1 MEGVGGGNPQKVT
14 PLARELTRIFN
25 SYNRHSILLKKNL
38 KETNSFFREIR
49 QNYSNACASAASSE
63 AAALEAGQLSCI
75 SFPRHEEEFL
85 HARVGS
91 APYILV
97 LGQDCAAR
105 YHLLNCLLG
114 ERLLP
119 VYEGGGGCGE
129 GGGCKRRKLCFTHGR
144 QTRLSLALPGQY
156 ELVHQLAAH
165 CGRWDTVPRE
175 DLEIHEE
182 CQDPAHRLAELEVT
196 LHHPLLQEAKIMVVP
211 CPSVQPIE
219 EALEDCLRNVVPI
232 LLYAVNQDQLTPTQV
247 AELQQV
253 RESLP
258 FPICFVRMP
267 SEPAPESER
276 GAEKPR
282 ERDRSALQKQLLSLG
297 FLNSSA
303 GNCSCGAPSQASHLA
318 TKPQSTLGESFER
331 LHRLLVPFARHV
343 LQNLQVEAANLLNAV
358 HCRCLDLF
366 INQAFDMQ
374 RDLQITPRRLEYTRE
389 KEGELFSS
397 LMAIANRKQEEMKE
411 MIIETLSS
419 MKEQLLEDAANLEFT
434 DIIVTPNGE
443 PVTSKDIKSCIHQ
456 IQELIV
462 VRLNQAVANKLIS
475 SVDYLRE
482 SFVGT
487 LERCL
492 SSLEKSNMDSSV
504 HNITSNHLKQILNA
518 AYHVE
523 VTFHSG
529 SSVTRLVW
537 EQIKQIIQRLTWVNP
552 PAITAE
558 WKRKVAQDAIESLS
572 AAKLA
577 KSICSQFRTRL
588 NSSHDAFAASLR
600 QLEEGHTGRLE
611 RTEDLWLRVRK
622 DHAPR
627 LARLSLESRSLRD
640 VLLNGKPKLGREL
653 GRGQYGVVYLC
664 DSWGGHFP
672 CALKSVVP
680 PDDKHWN
687 DLALEFHYT
696 RSLPKHERLVDLH
709 GSVIDHTYGG
719 GSSIAVLLI
728 MERLH
733 RDLYTGLKAG
743 LSLKERLQIALDVV
757 EGIRFLHSQGLLHR
771 DIKLKNVLLDKQ
783 NRAKITDLGFCKP
796 EAMMS
801 GSIVGTPIHMAPELF
816 TGQKHIA
823 IETTLS
829 ECSTPEKEMAF
840 SLAVFRCI
848 DVAVVVSGKFPSVRL
863 FFPGKYDNSVD
874 VYAFGI
880 LFWYLCTGS
889 VKLPEAFEK
898 CASKDQL
905 WNNVKKGARPERLPS
920 FDEECWQLM
929 EACWNGDPSQRPL
942 LGIVQ
947 PSLQSI
953 MVRLCTT
960 GSDRKST
967 SLEDST

>member
-1 MEGVGGGNPQKVT
+1 MENPQKSN
-14 PLARELTRIFN
+14 PLIRELTRAL
-25 SYNRHSILLKKNL
+25 SHYNKHNILLKKNL
-38 KETNSFFREIR
+38 KETLIFFREIR
-49 QNYSNACASAASSE
+49 QNHSNTCTPGS
-63 AAALEAGQLSCI
+63 LESDQLSCI
-75 SFPRHEEEFL
+75 SLPRQDEEYL
-85 HARVGS
+85 QKVIGS
-91 APYILV
+91 APYILI

-105 YHLLNCLLG
+105 YQLLNCLLG
-114 ERLLP
+114 EKLLP
-119 VYEGGGGCGE
+119 LGAEAGGACGPEGGACR
-129 GGGCKRRKLCFTHGR
+129 RRKLCFTHGR

-165 CGRWDTVPRE
+165 CGRWDTVPAQ
-175 DLEIHEE
+175 DLEIQE
-182 CQDPAHRLAELEVT
+182 CEDAAQRLAELEIT
-196 LHHPLLQEAKIMVVP
+196 LHHALLQEVKIMIPP
-211 CPSVQPIE
+211 CRNVQCIE
-219 EALEDCLRNVVPI
+219 DVLEDCKPSILPI
-232 LLYAVNQDQLTPTQV
+232 ILYAVNKDALSPEQV
-247 AELQQV
+247 SELQKV
-253 RESLP
+253 RECLS
-258 FPICFVRMP
+258 FPVCFIRIP
-267 SEPAPESER
+267 SGAAEPASPEPSR
-276 GAEKPR
+276 SGDT
-282 ERDRSALQKQLLSLG
+282 DRSPLYKQLLSLELIG
-297 FLNSSA
+297 SSA
-303 GNCSCGAPSQASHLA
+303 GNCACGAPAQTPGGKL
-318 TKPQSTLGESFER
+318 QGILVESVER
-331 LHRLLVPFARHV
+331 LHRVLVPFTRQV
-343 LQNLQVEAANLLNAV
+343 LQNQQAEAANLLNAI

-389 KEGELFSS
+389 KEGELFVS
-397 LMAIANRKQEEMKE
+397 LLAIANRKQEEMKE
-411 MIIETLSS
+411 MIVETLAS
-419 MKEQLLEDAANLEFT
+419 MKEQLLDDAANLEFT
-434 DIIVTPNGE
+434 DIIMSCNGD
-443 PVTSKDIKSCIHQ
+443 PVSSKDIKVCINQ
-456 IQELIV
+456 IQDLIV
-462 VRLNQAVANKLIS
+462 NRLNQAVANKLTS
-475 SVDYLRE
+475 SVEYLRE
-482 SFVGT
+482 SCVGT

-492 SSLEKSNMDSSV
+492 ASLEKSTTDTSCV
-504 HNITSNHLKQILNA
+504 HNVTSNHLKQILNA

-529 SSVTRLVW
+529 SSVTRQFW
-537 EQIKQIIQRLTWVNP
+537 EQIKQIIHRITWVNP
-552 PAITAE
+552 PSVSPE

-588 NSSHDAFAASLR
+588 NSSHEAFAASLR

-640 VLLNGKPKLGREL
+640 IVLNGKPKLGREL

-664 DSWGGHFP
+664 DSWGGHHP

-696 RSLPKHERLVDLH
+696 RSLPKHERLVNLH
-709 GSVIDHTYGG
+709 GSVIDHSYAG

-733 RDLYTGLKAG
+733 RDLYTGLKAS
-743 LSLKERLQIALDVV
+743 LTLKERLLIALDVV
-757 EGIRFLHSQGLLHR
+757 EGIRFLHGQGLLHR

-816 TGQKHIA
+816 TG
-823 IETTLS
+823 
-829 ECSTPEKEMAF
+829 
-840 SLAVFRCI
+840 
-848 DVAVVVSGKFPSVRL
+848 
-863 FFPGKYDNSVD
+863 KYDNSVD

-905 WNNVKKGARPERLPS
+905 WTNVKKGSRPERLPA

-947 PSLQSI
+947 PGLQSI
-953 MVRLCTT
+953 MERLCDN
-960 GSDRKST
+960 SEQKSAH
-967 SLEDST
+967 LDDSN

>member
-1 MEGVGGGNPQKVT
+1 MEGNAQQQKMT
-14 PLARELTRIFN
+14 PLARELTRVFT
-25 SYNRHSILLKKNL
+25 SYSKHAIQLKKNL
-38 KETNSFFREIR
+38 KETNAFFREIR
-49 QNYSNACASAASSE
+49 QNYSNACASTMSSASAS
-63 AAALEAGQLSCI
+63 LEAGQLSCI
-75 SFPRHEEEFL
+75 SFPTHEEEFL
-85 HARVGS
+85 RSTVG
-91 APYILV
+91 APPCILV
-97 LGQDCAAR
+97 LGQNCTAR
-105 YHLLNCLLG
+105 YQLVNSLLG
-114 ERLLP
+114 EKLLP
-119 VYEGGGGCGE
+119 LGAEAGEPCEGVQGTI
-129 GGGCKRRKLCFTHGR
+129 CKRRKLCFTHGR

-156 ELVHQLAAH
+156 ELVHQLAAN

-182 CQDPAHRLAELEVT
+182 CEDLAHRLAELEIT
-196 LHHPLLQEAKIMVVP
+196 LHHSLLQEAKVMVVP
-211 CPSVQPIE
+211 CQSVQPIE
-219 EALEDCLRNVVPI
+219 EALEDCARGVIPVI
-232 LLYAVNQDQLTPTQV
+232 LYAINQDSLSSEQV
-247 AELQQV
+247 SELWKV
-253 RESLP
+253 KEMLS
-258 FPICFVRMP
+258 FPICFVRLP
-267 SEPAPESER
+267 DTVPAASPESGR
-276 GAEKPR
+276 HAEKEKSP
-282 ERDRSALQKQLLSLG
+282 LYKQLLSLG
-297 FLNSSA
+297 FLTSQT
-303 GNCSCGAPSQASHLA
+303 GNCSCGAPSQMPTPGS
-318 TKPQSTLGESFER
+318 KPQSMLSESFER
-331 LHRLLVPFARHV
+331 LHRLLVPFARQV
-343 LQNLQVEAANLLNAV
+343 LQNQQVEAASLLNGL

-389 KEGELFSS
+389 KEGELFNS

-411 MIIETLSS
+411 MIVETLSS

-434 DIIVTPNGE
+434 DVIVTTNGE
-443 PVTSKDIKSCIHQ
+443 PVTSKEIKSCINQ

-492 SSLEKSNMDSSV
+492 NSLEKSNFDSSV
-504 HNITSNHLKQILNA
+504 HNITSNHLKQLLNA

-537 EQIKQIIQRLTWVNP
+537 EQIKQIIHRITFVNP
-552 PAITAE
+552 PAITPE

-577 KSICSQFRTRL
+577 RSICSQFRTRL
-588 NSSHDAFAASLR
+588 NSSHEAFAASLR

-640 VLLNGKPKLGREL
+640 VLLHGKPKLGREL

-664 DSWGGHFP
+664 DSWGGHYP

-709 GSVIDHTYGG
+709 GSVIDYTYGD
-719 GSSIAVLLI
+719 GSSISVLLI

-743 LSLKERLQIALDVV
+743 LVLRERLQIALDVV
-757 EGIRFLHSQGLLHR
+757 EGIRFLHGQGLLHR

-816 TGQKHIA
+816 TG
-823 IETTLS
+823 
-829 ECSTPEKEMAF
+829 
-840 SLAVFRCI
+840 
-848 DVAVVVSGKFPSVRL
+848 
-863 FFPGKYDNSVD
+863 KYDNSVD

-898 CASKDQL
+898 CSSKDQL
-905 WNNVKKGARPERLPS
+905 WNNVKKGSRPERLPT

-942 LGIVQ
+942 LGIVE

-953 MVRLCTT
+953 MKRLCNCD
-960 GSDRKST
+960 SEQKSS
-967 SLEDST
+967 SLEDSN

>member
-1 MEGVGGGNPQKVT
+1 MEGGNVQKMS
-14 PLARELTRIFN
+14 PLHRELTRTFS
-25 SYNRHSILLKKNL
+25 SYNKSSALLKKNL
-38 KETNSFFREIR
+38 KETNSFFREMR
-49 QNYSNACASAASSE
+49 QNYSNVCTSGD
-63 AAALEAGQLSCI
+63 LEQGQLGCVSI
-75 SFPRHEEEFL
+75 PHPDEEFL
-85 HARVGS
+85 HGVVGS
-91 APYILV
+91 APCILV
-97 LGQDCAAR
+97 LGQDCPAR
-105 YHLLNCLLG
+105 YQLLNCLLG
-114 ERLLP
+114 EKLLP
-119 VYEGGGGCGE
+119 LGSELGGTCGPGGGA
-129 GGGCKRRKLCFTHGR
+129 CKRRKLCFTHGR

-156 ELVHQLAAH
+156 ELVHQLAAN
-165 CGRWDTVPRE
+165 CSRWDTVPLQ
-175 DLEIHEE
+175 DLEIQDE
-182 CQDPAHRLAELEVT
+182 CEDPAHRLAELEIT
-196 LHHPLLQEAKIMVVP
+196 LHHSLLQETRIMVVP
-211 CPSVQPIE
+211 CEGVQPFK
-219 EALEDCLRNVVPI
+219 EALEDCMHNTIPI
-232 LLYAVNQDQLTPTQV
+232 ILYALSQDFVTPEQA
-247 AELQQV
+247 AELLKV
-253 RESLP
+253 RDLLP
-258 FPICFVRMP
+258 FPMCFIRVP
-267 SEPAPESER
+267 GVSGVAASQVQS
-276 GAEKPR
+276 GT
-282 ERDRSALQKQLLSLG
+282 LQKQLLTLG
-297 FLNSSA
+297 LLPEGP
-303 GNCSCGAPSQASHLA
+303 GNCSCGAPSQTQPGFSG
-318 TKPQSTLGESFER
+318 KPHSVLGESLDRF
-331 LHRLLVPFARHV
+331 HRLLIHFSRQVFTSQ
-343 LQNLQVEAANLLNAV
+343 LVEAANRLNAL
-358 HCRCLDLF
+358 HCSYLDLF

-389 KEGELFSS
+389 KEAELFTS

-411 MIIETLSS
+411 MIVDTLST

-434 DIIVTPNGE
+434 DIIVSSNGDA
-443 PVTSKDIKSCIHQ
+443 VSSKDIKSCIHQ

-462 VRLNQAVANKLIS
+462 VRLNQAVANKLTS

-492 SSLEKSNMDSSV
+492 NSLEKSNMDS

-529 SSVTRLVW
+529 SSVTRLFW
-537 EQIKQIIQRLTWVNP
+537 EQIKRIIQRLSWVNP
-552 PAITAE
+552 PSITAE

-600 QLEEGHTGRLE
+600 QLEEGHTDRLG
-611 RTEDLWLRVRK
+611 RTEDLWVRVRK
-622 DHAPR
+622 EHAPR
-627 LARLSLESRSLRD
+627 LARLSLESRSLID
-640 VLLNGKPKLGREL
+640 TLLYGKPKLGREL

-664 DSWGGHFP
+664 DNWGGNNP

-696 RSLPKHERLVDLH
+696 RSLPKHERMVDLH

-728 MERLH
+728 MERLY

-757 EGIRFLHSQGLLHR
+757 EGIRFLHSQGLVHR

-816 TGQKHIA
+816 TG
-823 IETTLS
+823 
-829 ECSTPEKEMAF
+829 
-840 SLAVFRCI
+840 
-848 DVAVVVSGKFPSVRL
+848 
-863 FFPGKYDNSVD
+863 KYDHSVD

-880 LFWYLCTGS
+880 LFWYLCSGS

-898 CASKDQL
+898 CSSKDQL
-905 WNNVKKGARPERLPS
+905 WTNVKKGSRPERLSS

-953 MVRLCTT
+953 MGRLCE
-960 GSDRKST
+960 GADQRHA

>member
-1 MEGVGGGNPQKVT
+1 MMDGTGGSGQKIT
-14 PLARELTRIFN
+14 PLARELSRIFSN
-25 SYNRHSILLKKNL
+25 YNKHSNLLKKNL
-38 KETNSFFREIR
+38 KETNKFFREIK
-49 QNYSNACASAASSE
+49 QNYSNSCAAAGPAASVI
-63 AAALEAGQLSCI
+63 EAGHLGCFSFLS
-75 SFPRHEEEFL
+75 HEEEYL
-85 HARVGS
+85 QATVGCV
-91 APYILV
+91 PYVII
-97 LGQDCAAR
+97 LGQNCDAK
-105 YHLLNCLLG
+105 YQVLNSLLG

-119 VYEGGGGCGE
+119 VTRLGQGCGAE
-129 GGGCKRRKLCFTHGR
+129 EGCKRRRLRFTYGR

-165 CGRWDTVPRE
+165 RGRWETIPEE
-175 DLEIHEE
+175 DLEIGEACE
-182 CQDPAHRLAELEVT
+182 DPAHRLAELEVT
-196 LHHPLLQEAKIMVVP
+196 LHHQLLQEAKILVVP
-211 CPSVQPIE
+211 CPEVQLVE
-219 EALEDCLRNVVPI
+219 EALEDCFRNIVPI
-232 LLYAVNQDQLTPTQV
+232 LVYAISEETLTQPQLDDIQRV
-247 AELQQV
+247 KDNIA
-253 RESLP
+253 
-258 FPICFVRMP
+258 FPVCFVKVP
-267 SEPAPESER
+267 SISQPGQDSSLEPTCKTGRAAER
-276 GAEKPR
+276 EK
-282 ERDRSALQKQLLSLG
+282 SALYQQLASDG
-297 FLNSSA
+297 FLGNGP
-303 GNCSCGAPSQASHLA
+303 GNCSCGAPPQQQAPA
-318 TKPQSTLGESFER
+318 AKPQSSLCEAFEK
-331 LHRLLVPFARHV
+331 LPRLLAPFAKQV
-343 LQNLQVEAANLLNAV
+343 LQNQQVEAATKLNMV
-358 HCRCLDLF
+358 HCRCLDIF

-374 RDLQITPRRLEYTRE
+374 RDLQITPRRLDYTRE
-389 KEGELFSS
+389 KESELYQS
-397 LMAIANRKQEEMKE
+397 LMGIANRKQEEMKD
-411 MIIETLSS
+411 MIVETLAS
-419 MKEQLLEDAANLEFT
+419 MKEELLEDAANLEFT
-434 DIIVTPNGE
+434 DIIVPPNGE
-443 PVTSKDIKSCIHQ
+443 PISSKDIKSCIRQ

-462 VRLNQAVANKLIS
+462 LRLNQAVANKLIS

-492 SSLEKSNMDSSV
+492 HSLEKQHQDTSA
-504 HNITSNHLKQILNA
+504 HNVTSNHLKQILNA

-529 SSVTRLVW
+529 SNVTRLVW

-552 PAITAE
+552 PAITLE

-588 NSSHDAFAASLR
+588 NSSHEAFAGSLR

-611 RTEDLWLRVRK
+611 KTEDLWLRVRK

-640 VLLNGKPKLGREL
+640 VLLHGKPKLGREL

-728 MERLH
+728 MQRLH

-743 LSLKERLQIALDVV
+743 LTLKERLQIALDVV
-757 EGIRFLHSQGLLHR
+757 EGIRFLHGEGLLHR

-816 TGQKHIA
+816 TG
-823 IETTLS
+823 
-829 ECSTPEKEMAF
+829 
-840 SLAVFRCI
+840 
-848 DVAVVVSGKFPSVRL
+848 
-863 FFPGKYDNSVD
+863 KYDNSVD

-898 CASKDQL
+898 CSSKDQL
-905 WNNVKKGARPERLPS
+905 WNNVKKGARPERLPL

-929 EACWNGDPSQRPL
+929 ESCWNGDPFQRPL

-947 PSLQSI
+947 PRLQSI
-953 MVRLCTT
+953 MDRLCNTH
-960 GSDRKST
+960 SERRST
-967 SLEDST
+967 HLEDSA

>member
-1 MEGVGGGNPQKVT
+1 MEGNSVQRLT
-14 PLARELTRIFN
+14 PLVRELTRVFSNYNKN
-25 SYNRHSILLKKNL
+25 SVFLKKNL
-38 KETNSFFREIR
+38 KETINFFRDIR
-49 QNYSNACASAASSE
+49 QNCSNACASSSSPCAST
-63 AAALEAGQLSCI
+63 LEAGQLNYI
-75 SFPRHEEEFL
+75 SFPRDKEEYL
-85 HARVGS
+85 NSIVGS
-91 APYILV
+91 VPYILV
-97 LGQDCAAR
+97 LGQDCLAR
-105 YHLLNCLLG
+105 YQLLNCLLG
-114 ERLLP
+114 EKLLP
-119 VYEGGGGCGE
+119 VGAELGGACGPEGGA
-129 GGGCKRRKLCFTHGR
+129 CKRRKLRFTHGR

-156 ELVHQLAAH
+156 ELVHQLVAH
-165 CGRWDTVPRE
+165 CGRWDTVPQQ
-175 DLEIHEE
+175 DLEIQQE
-182 CQDPAHRLAELEVT
+182 CEDNAHRLAELEIT
-196 LHHPLLQEAKIMVVP
+196 LHHVLLQEAKIVVVP
-211 CPSVQPIE
+211 CAGVQTITQ
-219 EALEDCLRNVVPI
+219 ALEDCLRDTIPI
-232 LLYAVNQDQLTPTQV
+232 ILYALSQDSVTPEQAASLHKV
-247 AELQQV
+247 QEL
-253 RESLP
+253 LP
-258 FPICFVRMP
+258 YPVCFIRVSGTSP
-267 SEPAPESER
+267 PGEPGEP
-276 GAEKPR
+276 G
-282 ERDRSALQKQLLSLG
+282 RSASHASLLKQLISLG
-297 FLNSSA
+297 LLSSVA
-303 GNCSCGAPSQASHLA
+303 GNCSCGAPSQAHGSV
-318 TKPQSTLGESFER
+318 LGETTDR
-331 LHRLLVPFARHV
+331 LHRLLGPFARQV
-343 LQNLQVEAANLLNAV
+343 LTDQQVEAARRLYAL
-358 HCRCLDLF
+358 HCFYLDRF
-366 INQAFDMQ
+366 INQAFDLQ
-374 RDLQITPRRLEYTRE
+374 RDLQITPRRLEYTQE

-411 MIIETLSS
+411 MIVETLST
-419 MKEQLLEDAANLEFT
+419 MKEQLLDDAANLEFT

-443 PVTSKDIKSCIHQ
+443 PVTSKDMKSCIQQ

-462 VRLNQAVANKLIS
+462 MQLNQAVATKLTS
-475 SVDYLRE
+475 SVNYLRE
-482 SFVGT
+482 SCVGT

-492 SSLEKSNMDSSV
+492 SSLEKSNIDTST
-504 HNITSNHLKQILNA
+504 HNVTSNHLKQILNA

-537 EQIKQIIQRLTWVNP
+537 EQIKQIIQRLSWVNP
-552 PAITAE
+552 PAITPE

-600 QLEEGHTGRLE
+600 QLEERHTGRLE
-611 RTEDLWLRVRK
+611 QTEDLWLRVRK

-627 LARLSLESRSLRD
+627 LARLSLESCSLKD
-640 VLLNGKPKLGREL
+640 VLMHGKPKLGKEL

-664 DSWGGHFP
+664 DSWGKHYP

-696 RSLPKHERLVDLH
+696 RSLPKHDRLVDLH
-709 GSVIDHTYGG
+709 GSVIDYTYGG

-743 LSLKERLQIALDVV
+743 LALKERLQIALDVV

-771 DIKLKNVLLDKQ
+771 DIKLKNVLLDRQ

-816 TGQKHIA
+816 TG
-823 IETTLS
+823 
-829 ECSTPEKEMAF
+829 
-840 SLAVFRCI
+840 
-848 DVAVVVSGKFPSVRL
+848 
-863 FFPGKYDNSVD
+863 KYDHSVD

-898 CASKDQL
+898 CSSKDQL
-905 WNNVKKGARPERLPS
+905 WNNVKRGSRPERLPS

-953 MVRLCTT
+953 MVRLCD
-960 GSDRKST
+960 GSDLKSG
-967 SLEDST
+967 SLEDSN

>member
-1 MEGVGGGNPQKVT
+1 MEGHAQQMKNT
-14 PLARELTRIFN
+14 PLARELTRIFS
-25 SYNRHSILLKKNL
+25 SYNKHGVQLKKNL
-38 KETNSFFREIR
+38 KETNAFIREIK
-49 QNYSNACASAASSE
+49 QNYCDACASTTSSGSAS
-63 AAALEAGQLSCI
+63 LETGQFSCV
-75 SFPRHEEEFL
+75 SFPSLEEEFL
-85 HARVGS
+85 RNTVDA
-91 APYILV
+91 APYILI

-105 YHLLNCLLG
+105 YQLLNSLLG

-119 VYEGGGGCGE
+119 SGPDAGE
-129 GGGCKRRKLCFTHGR
+129 ACEEVQGTVCKRRKLCFTHGR

-156 ELVHQLAAH
+156 ELVHQLAANR
-165 CGRWDTVPRE
+165 GRWDTVPRE
-175 DLEIHEE
+175 DLEIHADCE
-182 CQDPAHRLAELEVT
+182 DPAHRLAELEIT
-196 LHHPLLQEAKIMVVP
+196 LYHPLLQETKVMLVP

-219 EALEDCLRNVVPI
+219 EVLEDCTRNVIPI
-232 LLYAVNQDQLTPTQV
+232 ILYAINQDSLSKEHV
-247 AELQQV
+247 AALRKVKEML
-253 RESLP
+253 S
-258 FPICFVRMP
+258 FPICFLRIP
-267 SEPAPESER
+267 DAKAAASPEPGR
-276 GAEKPR
+276 RAEKENER
-282 ERDRSALQKQLLSLG
+282 EKSFLQKQLLSLG
-297 FLNSSA
+297 FLSGLT
-303 GNCSCGAPSQASHLA
+303 GNCSCGAPTQ
-318 TKPQSTLGESFER
+318 TPKPQSVFGEHFER
-331 LHRLLVPFARHV
+331 LHRLLVPFARQV
-343 LQNLQVEAANLLNAV
+343 LQNQQVEAANLLNGL

-389 KEGELFSS
+389 KEGELFTS
-397 LMAIANRKQEEMKE
+397 LMTIANRKQEEMKE
-411 MIIETLSS
+411 MIVETLGS
-419 MKEQLLEDAANLEFT
+419 MKEQLLEDAENLEFT
-434 DIIVTPNGE
+434 DVIVTTNGE
-443 PVTSKDIKSCIHQ
+443 PVTSKEIKSCIHQ
-456 IQELIV
+456 IQDLIV

-492 SSLEKSNMDSSV
+492 DSLEKSNIDSSV
-504 HNITSNHLKQILNA
+504 HNVTSNHLKQLLNA

-529 SSVTRLVW
+529 SSVTRLFW
-537 EQIKQIIQRLTWVNP
+537 EQIKQIIHRITFVNP
-552 PAITAE
+552 PSVTPE

-577 KSICSQFRTRL
+577 RSICSQFRTRL
-588 NSSHDAFAASLR
+588 NSSHEAFAASLR

-640 VLLNGKPKLGREL
+640 VLLHGKPKLGREL

-664 DSWGGHFP
+664 DSWGGRYP

-696 RSLPKHERLVDLH
+696 RTLPKHERLVDLH
-709 GSVIDHTYGG
+709 GSVIDHTYAD

-743 LSLKERLQIALDVV
+743 LSLKERLQVALDVV
-757 EGIRFLHSQGLLHR
+757 EGIRFLHGQGLLHR

-816 TGQKHIA
+816 TG
-823 IETTLS
+823 
-829 ECSTPEKEMAF
+829 
-840 SLAVFRCI
+840 
-848 DVAVVVSGKFPSVRL
+848 
-863 FFPGKYDNSVD
+863 KYDNSVD

-898 CASKDQL
+898 CSSKDQL

-942 LGIVQ
+942 LGIVE

-953 MVRLCTT
+953 VVRLC
-960 GSDRKST
+960 SCDSEQKSN
-967 SLEDST
+967 SFEDLN

>member
-1 MEGVGGGNPQKVT
+1 MMDVVNVQKMS
-14 PLARELTRIFN
+14 PLPRELTRVFS
-25 SYNRHSILLKKNL
+25 SYNKSSALLKKNL
-38 KETNSFFREIR
+38 KETNSFFREMR
-49 QNYSNACASAASSE
+49 QNYSNVCTAGD
-63 AAALEAGQLSCI
+63 LEQGQLGCVSI
-75 SFPRHEEEFL
+75 PRPDEEFL
-85 HARVGS
+85 HGVVSS

-97 LGQDCAAR
+97 LGQDCPAR
-105 YHLLNCLLG
+105 YQLLNCLLG
-114 ERLLP
+114 EKLLP
-119 VYEGGGGCGE
+119 LGSELGRTCGPGGGA
-129 GGGCKRRKLCFTHGR
+129 CKRRKLCFTHGR

-156 ELVHQLAAH
+156 ELVHQLAAN
-165 CGRWDTVPRE
+165 CSRWDTVPLQ
-175 DLEIHEE
+175 DLEIQDE
-182 CQDPAHRLAELEVT
+182 CEDPAHRLAELEIT
-196 LHHPLLQEAKIMVVP
+196 LHQSLLQETRIMVVP
-211 CPSVQPIE
+211 CAGVQPIK
-219 EALEDCLRNVVPI
+219 EALEDCMQNTIPI
-232 LLYAVNQDQLTPTQV
+232 ILYALNQDSVSPDQT
-247 AELQQV
+247 AELLKV
-253 RESLP
+253 RDLLP
-258 FPICFVRMP
+258 FPICFVRVP
-267 SEPAPESER
+267 SIPSIPASQVES
-276 GAEKPR
+276 G
-282 ERDRSALQKQLLSLG
+282 ALQKQLLSLG
-297 FLNSSA
+297 LLPDGQ
-303 GNCSCGAPSQASHLA
+303 GNCSCGAPSQTHGSSG
-318 TKPQSTLGESFER
+318 KPHSVLGENLDR
-331 LHRLLVPFARHV
+331 LHRLLVHFTRQV
-343 LQNLQVEAANLLNAV
+343 FTSQLVEAANRLNAL
-358 HCRCLDLF
+358 HCTCLDLF

-389 KEGELFSS
+389 KEAELFTS

-411 MIIETLSS
+411 MIVETLST

-434 DIIVTPNGE
+434 DIIVSSNGDA
-443 PVTSKDIKSCIHQ
+443 VSSKDIKSCIQQ

-462 VRLNQAVANKLIS
+462 VRLNQAVANKLTS

-492 SSLEKSNMDSSV
+492 SSLEKSNMDA

-529 SSVTRLVW
+529 SSVTRLFW
-537 EQIKQIIQRLTWVNP
+537 EQIKRIIQRLSWVNP
-552 PAITAE
+552 PSITPE

-588 NSSHDAFAASLR
+588 NSSHDAFAASLK
-600 QLEEGHTGRLE
+600 QLEEGHTDRLG
-611 RTEDLWLRVRK
+611 RTEDLWVRVRK
-622 DHAPR
+622 EHAPR
-627 LARLSLESRSLRD
+627 LARLSLESRSLID
-640 VLLNGKPKLGREL
+640 TLLYGKPKLGREL

-664 DSWGGHFP
+664 DSWGGHNP

-696 RSLPKHERLVDLH
+696 RSLPKHERMVDLH

-757 EGIRFLHSQGLLHR
+757 EGIRFLHSQGLVHR

-816 TGQKHIA
+816 TG
-823 IETTLS
+823 
-829 ECSTPEKEMAF
+829 
-840 SLAVFRCI
+840 
-848 DVAVVVSGKFPSVRL
+848 
-863 FFPGKYDNSVD
+863 KYDHSVD

-880 LFWYLCTGS
+880 LFWYLCSGS

-898 CASKDQL
+898 CSSKDQL
-905 WNNVKKGARPERLPS
+905 WTNVKKGSRPERLSS

-953 MVRLCTT
+953 MGRLCD
-960 GSDRKST
+960 GADQRNA